1 MLNFI
6 SYWEEVMRILT
17 FDRLYDKNREDLYN
31 FIINLDEN
39 YNRTLE
45 DMIKLFE
52 SEIFNYG
59 KNVFAIFEDGDIKG
73 AISAITREV
82 KISGDGYITDI
93 YIAEKTLQ
101 KNPNILSLL
110 MSKAEDACDKAFSK
124 RIILGIR
131 NKIIYLSPY
140 IESYK
145 FKYIHDAIIMKYDF
159 DKLSQLQN
167 NIEVEFIPLTE
178 KNISEFRIIHNE
190 AFKGTP
196 NAGTL
201 SEEEVENFI
210 HQYKGNE
217 ELIGIV
223 KDNGVNVGIYMLAD
237 IDNEG
242 WIDNIGVLNN
252 SRRNGIGKAIVK
264 KSIELLKKRNVIEI
278 KLLVI
283 SSNEVAYNFYNKYG
297 FKEELVFSKWFE
309 KKVEKGIDKI

>member
-1 MLNFI
+1 MK
-6 SYWEEVMRILT
+6 ILT
-17 FDRLYDKNREDLYN
+17 FDELYDKNREDLYN

-52 SEIFNYG
+52 SEVFNYG
-59 KNVFAIFEDGDIKG
+59 KHVFIIFEDGDIKG
-73 AISAITREV
+73 AISAITREI
-82 KISGDGYITDI
+82 KISGDGYITDT
-93 YIAEKTLQ
+93 YIEEKTLQ

-110 MSKAEDACDKAFSK
+110 MSKAEKTCNKAFSK

-131 NKIIYLSPY
+131 NKIMYLSPY
-140 IESYK
+140 IEIYN

-159 DKLSQLQN
+159 DKLSQLQS

-178 KNISEFRIIHNE
+178 NNISEFRIIHNE
-190 AFKGTP
+190 AFKGIP

-223 KDNGVNVGIYMLAD
+223 KENGVNAGIYMLAD

-242 WIDNIGVLNN
+242 WIDNIGVL
-252 SRRNGIGKAIVK
+252 SSFRKNGIGKAIIN
-264 KSIELLKKRNVIEI
+264 KSIQLLKKRNVRAI
-278 KLLVI
+278 KLLVV
-283 SSNEVAYNFYNKYG
+283 SSNEVAYNFYDKYE
-297 FKEELVFSKWFE
+297 FKEELIFSKWFE
-309 KKVEKGIDKI
+309 KKVEKHIDKI